1 MVGRPNIAQK
11 ITINHNEH
19 YKLKFGDACAQ
30 DQVKPAYNFGS
41 NCGSGDSFSVSNLSD
56 LARPSSHSVL
66 RIPQVVVREDRSAS
80 TGADPVAIQGS
91 AGNLFVGSSVVR
103 TPTKINFTEMNLISA
118 KF

>member
-1 MVGRPNIAQK
+1 
-11 ITINHNEH
+11 
-19 YKLKFGDACAQ
+19 
-30 DQVKPAYNFGS
+30 
-41 NCGSGDSFSVSNLSD
+41 
-56 LARPSSHSVL
+56 
-66 RIPQVVVREDRSAS
+66 VVVREDRSAS